1 MDTSGNIFSEK
12 VRRSSVERLRYL
24 NHERVLVYG
33 LVGAGICTL
42 LALALTYRYPIAA
55 VARPEQASFSPEA
68 VEKGAALARIGDCS
82 TCHTADGGG
91 PFAGGRPLATPFGTL
106 FSTNITPDEGT
117 GIGSWSPAAFRRAM
131 RSGVSRDGKHL
142 YPALPYEHF
151 IHATD
156 ADLDALYA
164 FHMTRR
170 AIATTQPV
178 NRLYPPLGFRPLL
191 AGWKML
197 FLHGGIWQPR
207 NDRSAEWNRGAYLVE
222 GFAHCGG
229 CHTPR
234 NIAGGEIAAHAYADG
249 WAEGWYAP
257 PINGQNPAAR
267 DWTIE
272 SLYTYLRTGIDM
284 NHAAAA
290 GPMGP
295 VTYNLARAPA
305 SDVHAIAVYV
315 ASLMGKTQNAD
326 VATAP
331 LTEHPDAA
339 AQDHPIAATL
349 FAGACS
355 GCHGP
360 GAPMMTQGRPL
371 LSLGSAV
378 QEAQPRDVVQII
390 LHGLKSPTGGS
401 GPYMPAFAD
410 SFTDSQIAEIAG
422 YLRSRYT
429 DHPAWPK
436 LREAVAEA
444 REEGG
449 QP

>member
-1 MDTSGNIFSEK
+1 
-12 VRRSSVERLRYL
+12 
-24 NHERVLVYG
+24 
-33 LVGAGICTL
+33 
-42 LALALTYRYPIAA
+42 
-55 VARPEQASFSPEA
+55 
-68 VEKGAALARIGDCS
+68 
-82 TCHTADGGG
+82 
-91 PFAGGRPLATPFGTL
+91 
-106 FSTNITPDEGT
+106 
-117 GIGSWSPAAFRRAM
+117 
-131 RSGVSRDGKHL
+131 
-142 YPALPYEHF
+142 
-151 IHATD
+151 
-156 ADLDALYA
+156 
-164 FHMTRR
+164 MTRR
-170 AIATTQPV
+170 AIATTRPV

-197 FLHGGIWQPR
+197 FLNGGIWQPR

-222 GFAHCGG
+222 GFAHCGA

-234 NIAGGEIAAHAYADG
+234 NIAGGEIAAHAYTGG

-267 DWTIE
+267 DWTID

-284 NHAAAA
+284 NHTAAA

-315 ASLMGKTQNAD
+315 ASMMGKTQNAE
-326 VATAP
+326 VGTAP

-339 AQDHPIAATL
+339 VQDHAIGATL

-378 QEAQPRDVVQII
+378 QEAEPRDVVQII